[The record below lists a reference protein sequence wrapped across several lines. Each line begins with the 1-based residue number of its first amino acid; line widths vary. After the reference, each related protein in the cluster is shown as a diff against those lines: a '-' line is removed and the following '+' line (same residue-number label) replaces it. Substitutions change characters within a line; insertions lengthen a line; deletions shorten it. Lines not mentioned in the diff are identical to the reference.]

1 MHEPWVLFP
10 EVHKHGVMARGCLS
24 ITGKV
29 EAEESQGLVRGWPG
43 LQETLFENKTTW
55 TWEKGGSQ
63 GSGVGVR
70 GWQGSAKLR
79 LQSKVHFYLDSPI

>member
-1 MHEPWVLFP
+1 MTQWVECWPTMHEPWVLFP

-43 LQETLFENKTTW
+43 GYRRHFLKT
-55 TWEKGGSQ
+55 KQHGPGKR
-63 GSGVGVR
+63 VGVR
-70 GWQGSAKLR
+70 DQGLGSEVGRAL
-79 LQSKVHFYLDSPI
+79 LS